1 MMTKQEIKSEVEK
14 MIVASS
20 CCPELKAE
28 GEAYLKAVGTSG
40 ERAAAESLIR
50 EMKEDVTSIDDL
62 IAFVGSEEGKQV
74 FGVDGAAKMTEAAT
88 AAKSHGEKY
97 CICPACT
104 AGGKLLDHEA
114 DLLK

>member
-1 MMTKQEIKSEVEK
+1 MTKQKIKSEVEK
-14 MIVASS
+14 MIAAPS

-28 GEAYLKAVGTSG
+28 GEAYLKAFGTAG
-40 ERAAAESLIR
+40 EKAAAESLIR

-62 IAFVGSEEGKQV
+62 IAFAGSEEGKQV
-74 FGVDGAAKMTEAAT
+74 FGADGAAKMTADAK

-97 CICPACT
+97 CICPACA

>member
-1 MMTKQEIKSEVEK
+1 MTKQEIKAEVEK
-14 MIVASS
+14 MIAAPS
-20 CCPELKAE
+20 CCPELRAE

-62 IAFVGSEEGKQV
+62 IAFAGSE
-74 FGVDGAAKMTEAAT
+74 DAK
-88 AAKSHGEKY
+88 AAKSQGGKY
-97 CICPACT
+97 CICPACA